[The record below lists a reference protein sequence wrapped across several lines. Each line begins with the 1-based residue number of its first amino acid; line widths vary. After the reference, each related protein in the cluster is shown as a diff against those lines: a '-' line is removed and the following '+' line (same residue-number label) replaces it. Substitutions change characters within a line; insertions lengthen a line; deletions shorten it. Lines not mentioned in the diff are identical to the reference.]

1 VASDTSLVFNLV
13 ARDQASEEIGSL
25 KDKFANAGTA
35 IGAALGVGVGASFV
49 SAMDVDAAN
58 DKLAAQLGVGQAEA
72 AKLATVSA
80 NVYKNAWGESTE
92 DVNDAIRGVYQNIG
106 DVSKAQGGL
115 EGITTKVIALRDT
128 FDQDLGGVTA
138 AVGQMLKTGL
148 AKNADEAMDIVTK
161 GFQSGVNK
169 ADDFLDTLNEYGT
182 QFRDLGLDGATAT
195 GILKQGLEAGA
206 RDADLVADAMKEL
219 NIRVQDQ
226 SAAKGL
232 KALGLNGK
240 QMAEAFAHGGPK
252 ARQALQTITDK
263 LRGVTDPTKR
273 YALAQQLLGT
283 QSEDLSKALY
293 SIDPSKA
300 VQGLGDVSGAA
311 DKMTK
316 TLGDNPKA
324 ALEGFQ
330 RTATMTATQV
340 AGTFLGFAMKNK
352 EVFGPLAAILA
363 GVAVAVLA
371 VSAAQK
377 VYATYTAIAS
387 AAQAIWN
394 AEIWASTAALLAN
407 PMTWIVLGIIA
418 LIAVIVL
425 IATKTTWFQQLWS
438 AAWGWIK
445 DAAFAVWDWIKTN
458 WPLLLGIITGP
469 IGLAVGW
476 VIKHW
481 ETVKQGTLTA
491 WHAVVNFLK
500 AIPGKVVSLFLNWT
514 LPGLIIKHWNSIKS
528 NTIRIA
534 TAVVTWLRDLPGR
547 IISAISSL
555 GSRLYSAGTS
565 AFNQFKSAAV
575 NRGTSA
581 VNWVRGL
588 PGRARNA
595 LGSLNN
601 YLYNSGRSL
610 IQGFVNGIRSMAAAP
625 ANAVKNILSS
635 ARRYLPF
642 SPAKEGPFAGR
653 GWTLYS
659 GHSLMQGLAQG
670 IRERSGDAHAA
681 MSDALGSTAAGGRQ
695 ALAAAAPRLS
705 QAAPIASPAGGGV
718 LIIRYETAGAEDD
731 LHKLMRKITRVKGRG
746 NVQTAF
752 GQ

>member
-13 ARDQASEEIGSL
+13 ARDRASEVLGSL
-25 KDKFANAGTA
+25 KEKFSSAGDA

-72 AKLATVSA
+72 TKLAKVSA

-106 DVSKAQGGL
+106 DVSKAEGGL

-195 GILKQGLEAGA
+195 GILKQGLESGA

-232 KALGLNGK
+232 KSLGLNAHD
-240 QMAEAFAHGGPK
+240 MAEAFAHGGPK
-252 ARQALQTITDK
+252 AREALQTITDK

-293 SIDPSKA
+293 SIDPSTA
-300 VQGLGDVSGAA
+300 VKGLGDVAGAA

-340 AGTFLGFAMKNK
+340 AGTFITFAMKNK
-352 EVFGPLAAILA
+352 EIFGPLAGILA

-377 VYATYTAIAS
+377 VYAAYTAIAS
-387 AAQAIWN
+387 AAQTIWN

-407 PMTWIVLGIIA
+407 PMTWIVIGIVA
-418 LIAVIVL
+418 LVAAIVL
-425 IATKTTWFQQLWS
+425 IATKTTWFQQIWT

-445 DAAFAVWDWIKTN
+445 GAAFAVWDWIKTN
-458 WPLLLGIITGP
+458 WPYLLGIIAGP

-481 ETVKQGTLTA
+481 DTVKQGTVTA
-491 WHAVVNFLK
+491 WRAVVNFVK
-500 AIPGKVVSLFLNWT
+500 AVPGQIVSFFLNWT

-528 NTIRIA
+528 GTIRVA
-534 TAVVTWLRDLPGR
+534 TAMVSWVRGLPGR
-547 IISAISSL
+547 TIDALSTL
-555 GSRLYSAGTS
+555 GGRLYSTGSA
-565 AFNQFKSAAV
+565 AFNRFRSAV
-575 NRGTSA
+575 VSRGTSA
-581 VNWVRGL
+581 VSWVRGL
-588 PGRARNA
+588 PGRALNA
-595 LGSLNN
+595 LGNLGS

-610 IQGFVNGIRSMAAAP
+610 LQGFVNGIKSMIGAP
-625 ANAVKNILSS
+625 ANAVKGALSK
-635 ARRYLPF
+635 ARNLLPF
-642 SPAKEGPFAGR
+642 SPAKEGPFSGR

-659 GHSLMQGLAQG
+659 GHSLMYGLAQG
-670 IRERSGDAHAA
+670 IKDRSGDARDA
-681 MSDALGSTAAGGRQ
+681 MSNALGSTAAGGQQ
-695 ALAAAAPRLS
+695 AMAVP
-705 QAAPIASPAGGGV
+705 QAAPMGRGVGGGLV
-718 LIIRYETAGAEDD
+718 LVRFEMAGAEDD
-731 LHKLMRKITRVKGRG
+731 FHKLMRKITRVKGRG
-746 NVQTAF
+746 SVQTAF

>member
-13 ARDQASEEIGSL
+13 ARDRASEVLGSL
-25 KDKFANAGTA
+25 KEKFSSAGDA

-58 DKLAAQLGVGQAEA
+58 DKLAAQLGIGQAEA
-72 AKLATVSA
+72 TKLAKVSA

-106 DVSKAQGGL
+106 DVSKAEGGL

-148 AKNADEAMDIVTK
+148 VKNADEAMDIVTK

-195 GILKQGLEAGA
+195 GILKQGLESGA

-232 KALGLNGK
+232 QAIGLNAHD
-240 QMAEAFAHGGPK
+240 MAEAFAHGGPK
-252 ARQALQTITDK
+252 AREALQTITDK

-293 SIDPSKA
+293 SIDPSTA
-300 VQGLGDVSGAA
+300 VKGLGDVSGAA

-340 AGTFLGFAMKNK
+340 AGTFITFAMKNK
-352 EVFGPLAAILA
+352 EIFGPLAGILA

-377 VYATYTAIAS
+377 VYAAYTAIAS
-387 AAQAIWN
+387 AAQTIWN

-407 PMTWIVLGIIA
+407 PMTWIVLGIVA
-418 LIAVIVL
+418 LVAAIVL
-425 IATKTTWFQQLWS
+425 IATKTTWFQQIWT

-445 DAAFAVWDWIKTN
+445 GAAFAVWDWIKTN
-458 WPLLLGIITGP
+458 WPYLLGIIAGP

-481 ETVKQGTLTA
+481 DTVKQGTITA
-491 WHAVVNFLK
+491 WHAVVNFVK
-500 AIPGKVVSLFLNWT
+500 AVPGQIVSFFLNWT

-528 NTIRIA
+528 GTIRVA
-534 TAVVTWLRDLPGR
+534 TAMVSWVRGLPGR
-547 IISAISSL
+547 TIDALSTL
-555 GSRLYSAGTS
+555 GGRLYSTGSA
-565 AFNQFKSAAV
+565 AFNRFRSAV
-575 NRGTSA
+575 VSRGTSA
-581 VNWVRGL
+581 VSWVRGL
-588 PGRARNA
+588 PGRALNA
-595 LGSLNN
+595 LGNLGS

-610 IQGFVNGIRSMAAAP
+610 LQGFVNGIKSMISAP
-625 ANAVKNILSS
+625 ANAVKGALSK
-635 ARRYLPF
+635 ARNLLPF
-642 SPAKEGPFAGR
+642 SPAKEGPFSGR

-659 GHSLMQGLAQG
+659 GHSLMYGLAQG
-670 IRERSGDAHAA
+670 IKDRSGDPRDA
-681 MSDALGSTAAGGRQ
+681 MSYALGSAAAGGQQ
-695 ALAAAAPRLS
+695 AMSAGIPQ
-705 QAAPIASPAGGGV
+705 QAAPLGRGAGGMV
-718 LIIRYETAGAEDD
+718 LVRFEMAGAEDD
-731 LHKLMRKITRVKGRG
+731 FHKLMRKLTRVKGRG

-752 GQ
+752 GH

>member
-13 ARDQASEEIGSL
+13 ARDRASEVLGSL
-25 KDKFANAGTA
+25 KEKFSSAGDA

-58 DKLAAQLGVGQAEA
+58 DKLAAQLGIGQAEA
-72 AKLATVSA
+72 AKLAKVSA

-106 DVSKAQGGL
+106 DTSKAEGGL
-115 EGITTKVIALRDT
+115 EGVTTKVIALRDT

-195 GILKQGLEAGA
+195 GILKQGLESGA

-232 KALGLNGK
+232 KSLGLNAHD
-240 QMAEAFAHGGPK
+240 MAEAFAHGGPK

-293 SIDPSKA
+293 SIDPSTA
-300 VQGLGDVSGAA
+300 VKGLGDVSGAA

-340 AGTFLGFAMKNK
+340 AGTFITFAMKNK
-352 EVFGPLAAILA
+352 EIFGPLAGILA

-377 VYATYTAIAS
+377 VYAAYTAIAS
-387 AAQAIWN
+387 AAQTIWN

-407 PMTWIVLGIIA
+407 PMTWIVLGIVA
-418 LIAVIVL
+418 LVAAIVL
-425 IATKTTWFQQLWS
+425 IATKTTWFQQIWT

-445 DAAFAVWDWIKTN
+445 GAAFAVWDWIKTN
-458 WPLLLGIITGP
+458 WPYLLGIIAGP

-481 ETVKQGTLTA
+481 DTVKQGTITA
-491 WHAVVNFLK
+491 WHAVVNFVK
-500 AIPGKVVSLFLNWT
+500 AVPGQIVSFFLNWT

-528 NTIRIA
+528 GTIRVA
-534 TAVVTWLRDLPGR
+534 TAMVSWVRGLPGR
-547 IISAISSL
+547 TIDALSTL
-555 GSRLYSAGTS
+555 GGRLYSTGSA
-565 AFNQFKSAAV
+565 AFNRFRSAV
-575 NRGTSA
+575 VSRGTSA
-581 VNWVRGL
+581 VSWVRGL
-588 PGRARNA
+588 PGRALNA
-595 LGSLNN
+595 LGNLGS

-610 IQGFVNGIRSMAAAP
+610 LQGFVNGIKSMISAP
-625 ANAVKNILSS
+625 ANAVKSALSK
-635 ARRYLPF
+635 ARNLLPF
-642 SPAKEGPFAGR
+642 SPAKEGPFSGR

-659 GHSLMQGLAQG
+659 GHSLMHGLAQG
-670 IRERSGDAHAA
+670 IKDRSGDPRDA
-681 MSDALGSTAAGGRQ
+681 MSNALGSTAAGGQQ
-695 ALAAAAPRLS
+695 AMAVP
-705 QAAPIASPAGGGV
+705 QAAPMGRGVGGGLV
-718 LIIRYETAGAEDD
+718 LVRFEMAGAEDD
-731 LHKLMRKITRVKGRG
+731 FHKLMRKITRVKGRG
-746 NVQTAF
+746 SVQTAF

>member
-1 VASDTSLVFNLV
+1 MASDTSLVFNLV
-13 ARDQASEEIGSL
+13 ARDRASEVLGSL
-25 KDKFANAGTA
+25 KEKFSSAGDA

-58 DKLAAQLGVGQAEA
+58 DKLAAQLGIGQAEA
-72 AKLATVSA
+72 TKLAKVSA

-106 DVSKAQGGL
+106 DVSKAKGGL

-148 AKNADEAMDIVTK
+148 AKNADEAMDIITK

-195 GILKQGLEAGA
+195 GILKQGLQAGA

-232 KALGLNGK
+232 KAIGLNAHD
-240 QMAEAFAHGGPK
+240 MAEAFAHGGPK
-252 ARQALQTITDK
+252 AREALQTITDK

-293 SIDPSKA
+293 SIDPSTA
-300 VQGLGDVSGAA
+300 VKGLGDVSGAA

-340 AGTFLGFAMKNK
+340 AGTFITFAMKNK
-352 EVFGPLAAILA
+352 EVFGPLAGILA

-377 VYATYTAIAS
+377 VYAAYTAIAS
-387 AAQAIWN
+387 AAQTIWN

-407 PMTWIVLGIIA
+407 PMTWIVIGIIA
-418 LIAVIVL
+418 LIAAIVL
-425 IATKTTWFQQLWS
+425 IATKTRWFQTVW
-438 AAWGWIK
+438 A
-445 DAAFAVWDWIKTN
+445 AVWGALKTAFSA
-458 WPLLLGIITGP
+458 T
-469 IGLAVGW
+469 LAWLSGAFSW
-476 VIKHW
+476 FGK
-481 ETVKQGTLTA
+481 L
-491 WHAVVNFLK
+491 
-500 AIPGKVVSLFLNWT
+500 PGKFSAWFGAARDWAVLKMLALVSWAR
-514 LPGLIIKHWNSIKS
+514 G
-528 NTIRIA
+528 
-534 TAVVTWLRDLPGR
+534 LPGR
-547 IISAISSL
+547 LMGALANLAGSL
-555 GSRLYSAGTS
+555 RNRASS
-565 AFNQFKSAAV
+565 AFQSMRDAAATKAASFV
-575 NRGTSA
+575 SF
-581 VNWVRGL
+581 VRGL
-588 PGRARNA
+588 PGRALSA
-595 LGSLNN
+595 LGNLGS
-601 YLYNSGRSL
+601 YLYKAGRSL
-610 IQGFVNGIRSMAAAP
+610 LNGFVNGIKSMVSAP
-625 ANAVKNILSS
+625 ANAVKNALSK
-635 ARRYLPF
+635 ARNLLPF
-642 SPAKEGPFAGR
+642 SPAKEGPFSGR

-659 GHSLMQGLAQG
+659 GHSLMHGLAQG
-670 IRERSGDAHAA
+670 IRDRSSDPRTA
-681 MSDALGSTAAGGRQ
+681 MADALGSAAAGGQQ
-695 ALAAAAPRLS
+695 AMTAGVPQ
-705 QAAPIASPAGGGV
+705 QAAPMGRGANGV
-718 LIIRYETAGAEDD
+718 VLVRFEMAGAEDD
-731 LHKLMRKITRVKGRG
+731 FHRLMRKLTRVKGRG
-746 NVQTAF
+746 DVQTAF
-752 GQ
+752 GS

>member
-13 ARDQASEEIGSL
+13 ARDRASEVLGSL
-25 KDKFANAGTA
+25 KEKFSSAGDA

-58 DKLAAQLGVGQAEA
+58 DKLAAQLGIGQAEA
-72 AKLATVSA
+72 TKLAKVSA

-106 DVSKAQGGL
+106 DVSKAEGGL

-128 FDQDLGGVTA
+128 FDQDLGGVTS

-195 GILKQGLEAGA
+195 GILKQGLESGA

-232 KALGLNGK
+232 KSLGLNAHD
-240 QMAEAFAHGGPK
+240 MAEAFAHGGPK

-293 SIDPSKA
+293 SIDPSTA
-300 VQGLGDVSGAA
+300 VKGLGDVSGAA

-340 AGTFLGFAMKNK
+340 AGTFITFAMKNK
-352 EVFGPLAAILA
+352 EIFGPLAGILA

-377 VYATYTAIAS
+377 VYAAYTAIAS
-387 AAQAIWN
+387 AAQTIWN

-407 PMTWIVLGIIA
+407 PMTWIVLGIVA
-418 LIAVIVL
+418 LIAAIVL
-425 IATKTTWFQQLWS
+425 IATKTTWFQQIWT

-445 DAAFAVWDWIKTN
+445 GAAFAVWDWIKTN
-458 WPLLLGIITGP
+458 WPYLLGIIAGP

-481 ETVKQGTLTA
+481 DTVKQGTVTA
-491 WHAVVNFLK
+491 WRAVVNFVK
-500 AIPGKVVSLFLNWT
+500 AVPGQIVSFFLNWT

-528 NTIRIA
+528 GTIRVA
-534 TAVVTWLRDLPGR
+534 TAMVSWVRGLPGR
-547 IISAISSL
+547 TIDALSTL
-555 GSRLYSAGTS
+555 GGRLYSTGSA
-565 AFNQFKSAAV
+565 AFNRFRSAV
-575 NRGTSA
+575 VSRGTSA
-581 VNWVRGL
+581 VSWVRGL
-588 PGRARNA
+588 PGRALNA
-595 LGSLNN
+595 LGNLGS

-610 IQGFVNGIRSMAAAP
+610 LQGFVNGIKSMISAP
-625 ANAVKNILSS
+625 ANAVKSALSK
-635 ARRYLPF
+635 ARNLLPF
-642 SPAKEGPFAGR
+642 SPAKEGPFSGR

-659 GHSLMQGLAQG
+659 GHSLMHGLAQG
-670 IRERSGDAHAA
+670 IKDRSGDPRDA
-681 MSDALGSTAAGGRQ
+681 MSNALGSTAAGGQQ
-695 ALAAAAPRLS
+695 AMAVP
-705 QAAPIASPAGGGV
+705 QAAPMGRGVGGGLV
-718 LIIRYETAGAEDD
+718 LVRFEMAGAEDD
-731 LHKLMRKITRVKGRG
+731 FHKLMRKITRVKGRG
-746 NVQTAF
+746 SVQTAF

>member
-1 VASDTSLVFNLV
+1 V
-13 ARDQASEEIGSL
+13 ARDRASEVLGSL
-25 KDKFANAGTA
+25 KEKFSSAGDA

-58 DKLAAQLGVGQAEA
+58 DKLAAQLGIGQAEA
-72 AKLATVSA
+72 TKLAKVSA

-106 DVSKAQGGL
+106 DVSKAEGGL

-195 GILKQGLEAGA
+195 GILKQGLESGA

-232 KALGLNGK
+232 QAIGLNAHD
-240 QMAEAFAHGGPK
+240 MAEAFAHGGPK
-252 ARQALQTITDK
+252 AREALQTITDK

-293 SIDPSKA
+293 SIDPSTA
-300 VQGLGDVSGAA
+300 VKGLGDVSGAA

-340 AGTFLGFAMKNK
+340 AGTFITFAMKNK
-352 EVFGPLAAILA
+352 EIFGPLAGILA

-377 VYATYTAIAS
+377 VYAAYTAIAS
-387 AAQAIWN
+387 AAQTIWN

-418 LIAVIVL
+418 LVAAIVL
-425 IATKTTWFQQLWS
+425 VATKTTWFQQIWT

-445 DAAFAVWDWIKTN
+445 GAAFAVWDWIKTN
-458 WPLLLGIITGP
+458 WPYLLGIIAGP

-481 ETVKQGTLTA
+481 DTVKQGTVTA
-491 WHAVVNFLK
+491 WHAVVNFVK
-500 AIPGKVVSLFLNWT
+500 AVPGQIVSFFLNWT

-528 NTIRIA
+528 GTIRVA
-534 TAVVTWLRDLPGR
+534 TAMVGWVRGLPGR
-547 IISAISSL
+547 TIDALSTL
-555 GSRLYSAGTS
+555 GGRLYSTGSA
-565 AFNQFKSAAV
+565 AFNRFRSAAV
-575 NRGTSA
+575 SRGTSA
-581 VNWVRGL
+581 VSWVRGL
-588 PGRARNA
+588 PGRALNA
-595 LGSLNN
+595 LGNLGS

-610 IQGFVNGIRSMAAAP
+610 LQGFVNGIKSMISAP
-625 ANAVKNILSS
+625 ANAVKGALSK
-635 ARRYLPF
+635 ARNLLPF
-642 SPAKEGPFAGR
+642 SPAKEGPFSGR

-659 GHSLMQGLAQG
+659 GHSLMYGLAQG
-670 IRERSGDAHAA
+670 IKDRSGDARDA
-681 MSDALGSTAAGGRQ
+681 MSNALGSTAAGGQQ
-695 ALAAAAPRLS
+695 AMSAGIPQ
-705 QAAPIASPAGGGV
+705 QAAPLGRGAGGMV
-718 LIIRYETAGAEDD
+718 LVRFEMAGAEDD
-731 LHKLMRKITRVKGRG
+731 FHKLMRKLTRVKGRG

-752 GQ
+752 GH

>member
-1 VASDTSLVFNLV
+1 MASDTSLVFNLV
-13 ARDQASEEIGSL
+13 ARDRATEVLGSM
-25 KDKFANAGTA
+25 KEKFSSAGEA

-72 AKLATVSA
+72 DRLAKVSA
-80 NVYKNAWGESTE
+80 NIYKNAWGESTE

-106 DVSKAQGGL
+106 DTSQAEGGL
-115 EGITTKVIALRDT
+115 QGITTKVIALRDT

-148 AKNADEAMDIVTK
+148 AKNADEAMDIITK

-226 SAAKGL
+226 SAAKAL
-232 KALGLNGK
+232 QKLGLNAHD
-240 QMAEAFAHGGPK
+240 MAEAFAHGGPR

-300 VQGLGDVSGAA
+300 VKGLGDVAGAA
-311 DKMTK
+311 DRMTK

-324 ALEGFQ
+324 ALERFQ
-330 RTATMTATQV
+330 RSATTATTQV
-340 AGTFLGFAMKNK
+340 AGKFIAFAAKNQ
-352 EVFGPLAAILA
+352 EIFGPLATLLG

-377 VYATYTAIAS
+377 VYATYTALAS
-387 AAQAIWN
+387 AAQTIWN

-407 PMTWIVLGIIA
+407 PITWIVIGVLALVAAII
-418 LIAVIVL
+418 L
-425 IATKTTWFQQLWS
+425 IATKTTWFQQLWTVS
-438 AAWGWIK
+438 WNWIK
-445 DAAFAVWDWIKTN
+445 NAVSAVWDWIKAN
-458 WPLLLGIITGP
+458 WPLLLAIITGP

-476 VIKHW
+476 VISHW
-481 ETVKQGTLTA
+481 DTLKQGTITA
-491 WHAVVNFLK
+491 WNAVVGFIK
-500 AIPGKVVSLFLNWT
+500 AIPGKIAQFFLNWT
-514 LPGLIIKHWNSIKS
+514 LPGLIIKHWDSIKS
-528 NTIRIA
+528 NTVRIA
-534 TAVVTWLRDLPGR
+534 TSMVTWVRGLPGR

-555 GSRLYSAGTS
+555 GSRLYSTGTA
-565 AFNQFKSAAV
+565 AFNRFRSAAV

-581 VNWVRGL
+581 VNWVAGL
-588 PGRARNA
+588 PGRAVSA
-595 LGSLNN
+595 LGHLGS

-610 IQGFVNGIRSMAAAP
+610 LQGFVNGIKSMINAP
-625 ANAVKNILSS
+625 ANAVKSSLSK
-635 ARRYLPF
+635 ARNLLPF
-642 SPAKEGPFAGR
+642 SPAKEGPFSGR

-659 GHSLMQGLAQG
+659 GHSLMKALAQG
-670 IRERSGDAHAA
+670 IHDRSGDAHSA
-681 MSDALGSTAAGGRQ
+681 MSDAVASAASGGRQ
-695 ALAAAAPRLS
+695 ALAAAAPRLG
-705 QAAPIASPAGGGV
+705 QAAPIAPAGAGGLV
-718 LIIRYETAGAEDD
+718 IRFETAGAEDD
-731 LHKLMRKITRVKGRG
+731 FHKLLRKITRIKGRG
-746 NVQTAF
+746 NAQVAF

>member
-1 VASDTSLVFNLV
+1 MASDTSLVFNLV
-13 ARDQASEEIGSL
+13 ARDRASEVLGSL
-25 KDKFANAGTA
+25 KEKFSSAGDA

-72 AKLATVSA
+72 TKLAKVSA

-106 DVSKAQGGL
+106 DVSKAEGGL

-195 GILKQGLEAGA
+195 GILKQGLESGA

-232 KALGLNGK
+232 KSLGLNAHD
-240 QMAEAFAHGGPK
+240 MAEAFAHGGPK
-252 ARQALQTITDK
+252 AREALQTITDK

-293 SIDPSKA
+293 SIDPSTA
-300 VQGLGDVSGAA
+300 VKGLGDVAGAA

-340 AGTFLGFAMKNK
+340 AGTFITFAMKNK
-352 EVFGPLAAILA
+352 EIFGPLAGILA

-377 VYATYTAIAS
+377 VYAAYTAIAS
-387 AAQAIWN
+387 AAQTIWN

-407 PMTWIVLGIIA
+407 PMTWIVIGIVA
-418 LIAVIVL
+418 LVAAIVL
-425 IATKTTWFQQLWS
+425 IATKTTWFQQIWT

-445 DAAFAVWDWIKTN
+445 GAAFAVWDWIKTN
-458 WPLLLGIITGP
+458 WPYLLGIIAGP

-481 ETVKQGTLTA
+481 DTVKQGTVTA
-491 WHAVVNFLK
+491 WRAVVNFVK
-500 AIPGKVVSLFLNWT
+500 AVPGQIVSFFLNWT

-528 NTIRIA
+528 GTIRVA
-534 TAVVTWLRDLPGR
+534 TAMVSWVRGLPGR
-547 IISAISSL
+547 TIDALSTL
-555 GSRLYSAGTS
+555 GGRLYSTGSA
-565 AFNQFKSAAV
+565 AFNRFRSAV
-575 NRGTSA
+575 VSRGTSA
-581 VNWVRGL
+581 VSWVRGL
-588 PGRARNA
+588 PGRALNA
-595 LGSLNN
+595 LGNLGS

-610 IQGFVNGIRSMAAAP
+610 LQGFVNGIKSMIGAP
-625 ANAVKNILSS
+625 ANAVKGALSK
-635 ARRYLPF
+635 ARNLLPF
-642 SPAKEGPFAGR
+642 SPAKEGPFSGR

-659 GHSLMQGLAQG
+659 GHSLMYGLAQG
-670 IRERSGDAHAA
+670 IKDRSGDARDA
-681 MSDALGSTAAGGRQ
+681 MSNALGSTAAGGQQ
-695 ALAAAAPRLS
+695 AMAVP
-705 QAAPIASPAGGGV
+705 QAAPMGRGVGGGLV
-718 LIIRYETAGAEDD
+718 LVRFEMAGAEDD
-731 LHKLMRKITRVKGRG
+731 FHKLMRKITRVKGRG
-746 NVQTAF
+746 SVQTAF

>member
-13 ARDQASEEIGSL
+13 ARDRASEVLGSL
-25 KDKFANAGTA
+25 KEKFSSAGDA

-58 DKLAAQLGVGQAEA
+58 DKLAAQLGIGQAEA
-72 AKLATVSA
+72 TKLAKVSA

-106 DVSKAQGGL
+106 DVSKAEGGL

-128 FDQDLGGVTA
+128 FDQDLGGVTS

-195 GILKQGLEAGA
+195 GILKQGLESGA

-232 KALGLNGK
+232 KSLGLNAHD
-240 QMAEAFAHGGPK
+240 MAEAFAHGGPK

-293 SIDPSKA
+293 SIDPSTA
-300 VQGLGDVSGAA
+300 VKGLGDVAGAA

-340 AGTFLGFAMKNK
+340 AGTFITFAMKNK
-352 EVFGPLAAILA
+352 EIFGPLAGILA

-377 VYATYTAIAS
+377 VYAAYTAIAS
-387 AAQAIWN
+387 AAQTIWN

-407 PMTWIVLGIIA
+407 PMTWIVLGIVA
-418 LIAVIVL
+418 LIAAIVL
-425 IATKTTWFQQLWS
+425 IATKTTWFQQIWT

-445 DAAFAVWDWIKTN
+445 GAAFAVWDWIKTN
-458 WPLLLGIITGP
+458 WPYLLGIIAGP

-481 ETVKQGTLTA
+481 DTVKQGTVTA
-491 WHAVVNFLK
+491 WRAVVNFVK
-500 AIPGKVVSLFLNWT
+500 AVPGQIVSFFLNWT

-528 NTIRIA
+528 GTIRVA
-534 TAVVTWLRDLPGR
+534 TAMVSWVRGLPGR
-547 IISAISSL
+547 TIDALSTL
-555 GSRLYSAGTS
+555 GGRLYSTGSA
-565 AFNQFKSAAV
+565 AFNRFRSAV
-575 NRGTSA
+575 VSRGTSA
-581 VNWVRGL
+581 VSWVRGL
-588 PGRARNA
+588 PGRALNA
-595 LGSLNN
+595 LGNLGS

-610 IQGFVNGIRSMAAAP
+610 LQGFVNGIKSMISAP
-625 ANAVKNILSS
+625 ANAVKSALSK
-635 ARRYLPF
+635 ARNLLPF
-642 SPAKEGPFAGR
+642 SPAKEGPFSGR

-659 GHSLMQGLAQG
+659 GHSLMHGLAQG
-670 IRERSGDAHAA
+670 IKDRSGDPRDA
-681 MSDALGSTAAGGRQ
+681 MSNALGSTAAGGQQ
-695 ALAAAAPRLS
+695 AMAVP
-705 QAAPIASPAGGGV
+705 QAAPMGRGVGGGLV
-718 LIIRYETAGAEDD
+718 LVRFEMAGAEDD
-731 LHKLMRKITRVKGRG
+731 FHKLMRKITRVKGRG
-746 NVQTAF
+746 SVQTAF